1 MFWYGK
7 KIRKNREGI
16 TGYHVFCRTFLSHSA
31 KKTRRGTLPCSKK
44 CLAIKRFIHRRGS
57 IIGLSDFPLSRSRKK
72 NSLGGTLF
80 FRNVLFWKNF
90 FWLRGKVSRFSVDFF
105 CLTVPKKSQRKPSVF
120 RKFLVMKNFRHR
132 RGAFTVLSE
141 MICFTLRKRTVAGH
155 LFSRNVL
162 VWKTKIGETGRV
174 SRILSNIFV
183 SQCQKNS

>member
-1 MFWYGK
+1 MFVGW
-7 KIRKNREGI
+7 NL
-16 TGYHVFCRTFLSHSA
+16 VFQ
-31 KKTRRGTLPCSKK
+31 
-44 CLAIKRFIHRRGS
+44 KRS
-57 IIGLSDFPLSRSRKK
+57 
-72 NSLGGTLF
+72 
-80 FRNVLFWKNF
+80 VLEKF
-90 FWLRGKVSRFSVDFF
+90 FWLRGKVSRFSVDFY